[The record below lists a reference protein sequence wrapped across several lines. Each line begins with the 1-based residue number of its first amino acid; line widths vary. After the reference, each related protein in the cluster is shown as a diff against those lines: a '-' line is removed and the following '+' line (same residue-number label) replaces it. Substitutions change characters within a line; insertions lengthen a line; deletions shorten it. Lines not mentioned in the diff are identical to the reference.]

1 MRHMVTL
8 ACLVTGILL
17 FYADSEF
24 GAALFVVGSLVL
36 ELGFWNYAADQR
48 SRRYA
53 GRSIPRSRRLREE
66 NQHPLP
72 DLGDLAANTQRAA
85 DSRGA

>member
-17 FYADSEF
+17 FYSDSEF
-24 GAALFVVGSLVL
+24 GAAVFMVGSLLL
-36 ELGFWNYAADQR
+36 ELGFWNYSADQR

-53 GRSIPRSRRLREE
+53 GRSIPRSRRLHEE
-66 NQHPLP
+66 NLQDLP
-72 DLGDLAANTQRAA
+72 DLGDLAANTQR
-85 DSRGA
+85 GKIPPV